1 MQAQQSRWCDTTQAA
16 KYINCSESLL
26 EKDRVYGLLKI
37 PFSRIGRRIVYD
49 LHDLDRYLEANK
61 VNWQQ
66 GEGA

>member
-1 MQAQQSRWCDTTQAA
+1 MQDQLKRWCDTIQAA

-66 GEGA
+66 AGEA

>member
-1 MQAQQSRWCDTTQAA
+1 MQVQLKRWCNTSQAA
-16 KYINCSESLL
+16 QYLDCSESLL

-61 VNWQQ
+61 VSWQV
-66 GEGA
+66 EGTA